1 MILAE
6 QLGLLRGGRPLFT
19 DASFAIHP
27 GWHVGLTGNNG
38 AGKSSLFSLLLRE
51 LQADSG
57 SLSRPVG
64 WVVAHMKQEVA
75 AVDRSALDYVLDGD
89 AEWRQL
95 DELLSDLDSLDG
107 TAMGNLFA
115 NYESIDGYT
124 ASSRAS
130 QLLAGLGFSE
140 SDMQRPVSAFSG
152 GWRMRL
158 NLAQTLMCRSDL
170 LLLDEPTNHLDL
182 DAILWLE
189 DWLRAYPGT
198 LVMVSHD
205 RDFLDAVVE
214 HILHV
219 AQGTITHY
227 RGNYSMF
234 ERTRAERLAQQQQA
248 FEKQQVQ
255 VAHLQSFVDRF
266 RAKATKAKQA
276 QSRIKALERM
286 TLSAP
291 AEIESGLDIR
301 FRAPERLA
309 SPLLRLDEAAIG
321 HGKTPLISH
330 VALGL
335 YPGAR
340 IGLLGPNGAGK
351 TTLVRA
357 LVGDLPL
364 ISGTRL
370 ISEHTRIGYFAQHQ
384 VDHLD
389 SSATPLMLIQR
400 LSPTTSEL
408 TLRSFLGGFGFG
420 GDRITAEIT
429 PFSGGEKARLA
440 LALIIWQRPN
450 VLLLD
455 EPTNHL
461 DLALRHALL
470 VAIQAFEGAI
480 VLVSHDRHLVAVTC
494 DELWLINSGKAERF
508 DGDLDDYAQ
517 WLRTWRSKQTNG
529 APISVVAGADLEK
542 AAKSVEAPAAIE
554 SSVSKKPV
562 RSADLRAAQKT
573 VERSE
578 QTMLDAQ
585 ANVESIAERL
595 GDSKLYEPAASDELA
610 AMLQQQKQAQK
621 AMEQAESAWLA
632 ATEALEALTA

>member
-286 TLSAP
+286 TLRAP

-461 DLALRHALL
+461 DLGR
-470 VAIQAFEGAI
+470 AF
-480 VLVSHDRHLVAVTC
+480 
-494 DELWLINSGKAERF
+494 
-508 DGDLDDYAQ
+508 
-517 WLRTWRSKQTNG
+517 
-529 APISVVAGADLEK
+529 
-542 AAKSVEAPAAIE
+542 
-554 SSVSKKPV
+554 
-562 RSADLRAAQKT
+562 
-573 VERSE
+573 
-578 QTMLDAQ
+578 
-585 ANVESIAERL
+585 
-595 GDSKLYEPAASDELA
+595 
-610 AMLQQQKQAQK
+610 
-621 AMEQAESAWLA
+621 
-632 ATEALEALTA
+632 